1 RLEEDLMGR
10 IAMVTGGSRG
20 IGAAIAKRL
29 QKDGFT
35 VVVCDLD
42 EDRMAAFEN
51 ETGIKGYKINVA
63 DFADV
68 QKGIEKI
75 EAEVGPIDVL
85 VNNAGITRDGFMHKM
100 DPDAQWKAVIDVNL
114 TSVFNT
120 CRVAAPGMRDRGYGR
135 IINISSI
142 NGIKGQF
149 GQCNYA
155 AAKAGILGFT
165 KSIAQELAA
174 KGVTANA
181 IAPGFIKTEMT
192 GAMKPEILEGE
203 RQKIPTGRLGEPEEI
218 ASMAAYLAS
227 DESAFVNGATMYVNG
242 GQLM

>member
-1 RLEEDLMGR
+1 MGR

-29 QKDGFT
+29 KEDGFT

-42 EDRMAAFEN
+42 EDRLKTFEE

-63 DFADV
+63 DFNSVTD
-68 QKGIEKI
+68 GIKKVE
-75 EAEVGPIDVL
+75 EEVGPLDVL

-100 DPDAQWKAVIDVNL
+100 DPDSQWQAVIDTNL

-120 CRVAAPGMRDRGYGR
+120 CRAAVPGMRERGYGR

-149 GQCNYA
+149 GQANYA
-155 AAKAGILGFT
+155 AAKAGMLGFT

-192 GAMKPEILEGE
+192 GAMPAEILEGE
-203 RQKIPTGRLGEPEEI
+203 RQKIPAGRLGEPAEI

-227 DESAFVNGATMYVNG
+227 EESAFITGATMMVNG